1 MRAGASR
8 HDPRPLNVA
17 VAASGGR
24 DSTALLHCVAR
35 LALRLPLRVHALHI
49 NHGLQPQAD
58 DWQRHLAAQCRRWA
72 HGGSPLEFHAQRLA
86 GRPVAGDSLEAWA
99 RRMRYEALAEMAA
112 AHRCSIVL
120 LAHHRGDQAETVL
133 LQALRGAG
141 PAGLSAMPAQVE
153 RGGITWARPW
163 LERSRQDIEAYV
175 RRHRLSFVDDPSN
188 ASPRFAR
195 NRLRNEVWPTLL
207 AQFPE
212 AETALVAASRRAQ
225 EAAALAREVAGIDA
239 STVLVEGRLQLEPW
253 LKLSAARRRNV
264 MRRWLAERVPGSV
277 PESLLDRLA
286 IELPGKHTGR
296 WPAGAGELRLHDAA
310 LSWLAHRAPADA
322 NLATSTIVDLSVS
335 GRYTLAG
342 WRGKMEI
349 TDVEHGGV
357 EAGLLTSASVRSRCG
372 AEQFQSAPASTARS
386 LKKQF
391 QARGVPAWERDGP
404 LVWLGD
410 RLAFVAGLGLDAR
423 CLAPPGVPQRAL
435 RWIAAEGEASGSA
448 G

>member
-1 MRAGASR
+1 
-8 HDPRPLNVA
+8 
-17 VAASGGR
+17 
-24 DSTALLHCVAR
+24 
-35 LALRLPLRVHALHI
+35 
-49 NHGLQPQAD
+49 
-58 DWQRHLAAQCRRWA
+58 
-72 HGGSPLEFHAQRLA
+72 
-86 GRPVAGDSLEAWA
+86 
-99 RRMRYEALAEMAA
+99 
-112 AHRCSIVL
+112 
-120 LAHHRGDQAETVL
+120 
-133 LQALRGAG
+133 
-141 PAGLSAMPAQVE
+141 
-153 RGGITWARPW
+153 
-163 LERSRQDIEAYV
+163 
-175 RRHRLSFVDDPSN
+175 
-188 ASPRFAR
+188 
-195 NRLRNEVWPTLL
+195 
-207 AQFPE
+207 
-212 AETALVAASRRAQ
+212 
-225 EAAALAREVAGIDA
+225 VAGIDA

-264 MRRWLAERVPGSV
+264 VRRWLAERVPGSV

-286 IELPGKHTGR
+286 IELPRKHTGR

-310 LSWLAHRAPADA
+310 LSWLAHRAPTDA

-342 WRGKMEI
+342 WGGKMEI

-357 EAGLLTSASVRSRCG
+357 EAGLLTSASVRARCG

-410 RLAFVAGLGLDAR
+410 RLAFVAGLGIDAR